1 MKACCVKRKKSS
13 TKNSPKPDRE
23 SQFDAYFASIF
34 AERWPGL
41 KESLLKSVE
50 KEVLKN
56 PFSDK
61 LHDYSLDPASLL
73 PVKNLNVQE
82 EQHIADFCASPGGK
96 TLAMVFALKGKAFWW
111 CNDLSPTRVGRLR
124 AVLHDCVPPELLKN
138 IDVKCS
144 DASRWGLTRK
154 EHFDRV
160 LVDAPCS
167 GERHLM
173 NSASEIARWSL
184 KGSKR
189 LVIRQHSLLC
199 SAYDSLK
206 PGGRLVYSTCSINPI
221 ENDGVIERLHKS
233 REGFR
238 VVPVEESVGE
248 PTKLGWIVL
257 PDRSPAGP
265 IYFSVIEKLER
276 PDR

>member
-1 MKACCVKRKKSS
+1 MKRKKSS
-13 TKNSPKPDRE
+13 TKNSPKPDGT
-23 SQFDAYFASIF
+23 SAFDAYFA
-34 AERWPGL
+34 AVYGERWPQL
-41 KESLLKSVE
+41 KQNLLSDIK
-50 KEVLKN
+50 KEILKN
-56 PFSDK
+56 PFSEK

-73 PVKNLNVQE
+73 PVKNLRVE
-82 EQHIADFCASPGGK
+82 KDQHIADFCASPGGK
-96 TLAMVFALKGKAFWW
+96 TLAMVFQLRGQAFWW
-111 CNDLSPTRVGRLR
+111 CNDMSPTRVGRLR
-124 AVLHDCVPPELLKN
+124 AVLHDCVPPEILKN

-167 GERHLM
+167 GERHLLK
-173 NSASEIARWSL
+173 APSEVGRWSL

-199 SAYDSLK
+199 SAFDSLK

-221 ENDGVIERLHKS
+221 ENDGVIERLNKS

-238 VVPVEESVGE
+238 IVTVEESIGE
-248 PTKLGWIVL
+248 PTKHGWIVM
-257 PDRSPAGP
+257 PDRAPAGP
-265 IYFSVIEKLER
+265 IYFSVIEKT
-276 PDR
+276 